1 MATTSDLRR
10 LNQRRLLSAL
20 LGHGVAT
27 RADLARAVGLSQPS
41 VGTIVDELLAAQ
53 ILEIAPDSEGQ
64 GRGLRP
70 RTSRAAHDSPRIGR
84 PGQLVRLDR
93 TRLRFLAVELGV
105 RHTRLARLP
114 VGCEDLAWE
123 IAVPTSRAQDEWVRR
138 LAHATREWAGQP
150 MEAVLIS
157 VPGVVDESR
166 GKVLLC
172 PNMRWVEKAH
182 LPDLLSAVCDAPALI
197 VQEIRAL
204 ALGHLAANPAGGDF
218 LLVDI
223 GDGVGG
229 AAVIGGR
236 LFESPLPL
244 SGELGHDPVWG
255 NKRPCGCGAL
265 GCVETL
271 VSRRGLLASF
281 VAAKRPGPHTWATLI
296 RHIAEHG
303 VPSWLKDSL
312 DALAMAIAGALNIL
326 GLRRVVVTG
335 ILGELPAPVMA
346 HLSAAVIA
354 GAMWARFGEVTCE
367 AASRR
372 RMAGLV
378 SAAIDRI
385 LLQNVDGTAGQRF
398 RLVSDSA

>member
-1 MATTSDLRR
+1 VATASDLRR
-10 LNQRRLLSAL
+10 LNQRKLLSAL
-20 LGHGVAT
+20 LGRGTAT

-41 VGTIVDELLAAQ
+41 AGAIVEELLAAQ
-53 ILEIAPDSEGQ
+53 ILEISPGSEGP
-64 GRGLRP
+64 GRGLRGGMIG
-70 RTSRAAHDSPRIGR
+70 TAGISPRIGR

-114 VGCEDLAWE
+114 VGCEDLDWE
-123 IAVPTSRAQDEWVRR
+123 VAVPTARTPDEWVKR
-138 LAHATREWAGQP
+138 LAHATSEWSGQP

-157 VPGVVDESR
+157 VPGVVDEGG
-166 GKVLLC
+166 GKVFLC
-172 PNMRWVEKAH
+172 PNLRWVEKAH

-204 ALGHLAANPAGGDF
+204 ALGHLAANTTGDDF

-229 AAVIGGR
+229 AGVIGGR

-255 NKRPCGCGAL
+255 NKRACGCGAV

-281 VAAKRPGPHTWATLI
+281 AATKRPGPYTWATLI
-296 RHIAEHG
+296 RDIAENG
-303 VPSWLKDSL
+303 VPPWLKDAL

-326 GLRRVVVTG
+326 GIRRVIVTG
-335 ILGELPAPVMA
+335 ILSELPTTVMA
-346 HLSAAVIA
+346 HLSAAVVA

-367 AASRR
+367 AAPRR

-378 SAAIDRI
+378 SAAIERI
-385 LLQNVDGTAGQRF
+385 LLQNAEGTAGQRF
-398 RLVSDSA
+398 RLVSNSA

>member
-1 MATTSDLRR
+1 MATASDLRR
-10 LNQRRLLSAL
+10 LNQRRLLSVL
-20 LGHGVAT
+20 LGRGVAT
-27 RADLARAVGLSQPS
+27 RAELARAVGLSQPS
-41 VGTIVDELLAAQ
+41 VGTIVDELLAAH
-53 ILEIAPDSEGQ
+53 ILEISPDPQ
-64 GRGLRP
+64 GPGYGVRGGMNGMASTPP
-70 RTSRAAHDSPRIGR
+70 RVGR

-93 TRLRFLAVELGV
+93 TRLRFLAMELGV

-114 VGCEDLAWE
+114 VGCEDFDWE
-123 IAVPTSRAQDEWVRR
+123 LVVPTARNPDEWVKR
-138 LAHATREWAGQP
+138 LAHATKQWSGQP
-150 MEAVLIS
+150 MDAVLIS
-157 VPGVVDESR
+157 VPGVVDEGG
-166 GKVLLC
+166 GKVFLC
-172 PNMRWVEKAH
+172 PNMRWVEKSH
-182 LPDLLSAVCDAPALI
+182 LPDLLSSVCDAPALI

-204 ALGHLAANPAGGDF
+204 ALGHLASDTTGGDF

-244 SGELGHDPVWG
+244 SGELGHDPAWG
-255 NKRPCGCGAL
+255 NKRACGCGAV

-281 VAAKRPGPHTWATLI
+281 ADTERPGPHTWAALVRDI
-296 RHIAEHG
+296 DEHG
-303 VPSWLKDSL
+303 VPTWLGDSL

-335 ILGELPAPVMA
+335 ILSELPVPVTA
-346 HLSAAVIA
+346 HLSRAVVA

-367 AASRR
+367 AAPRR

-378 SAAIDRI
+378 AAAIERV
-385 LLQNVDGTAGQRF
+385 LLQDIDGAASQRF
-398 RLVSDSA
+398 RLVGDSA